1 MQGTISLLTFSDSN
15 KGIISLFIFFRFNW
29 NYLIVYTEK
38 KVTDSAVSADFYKI
52 RQIRFLTE
60 TTFILRFER
69 GNIQFNAG
77 QHIIVGLKGELN
89 QREYSVYSGEQDDY
103 LEILVREVIQG
114 SVSLQL
120 KHCKPGQLL
129 QVNGPFG
136 SFGIESFNMFSK
148 KLVFIASGTG
158 IAPFHSFVR
167 SYPGINYTLIHGV
180 RYNNEA
186 YERNEYDPH
195 RYILC
200 TSKESNGGYKGRV
213 TRFLPG
219 YPADRDMLF
228 YLCGNNSMIYEVY
241 HILRDK
247 GIPDENIIAEVYF

>member
-1 MQGTISLLTFSDSN
+1 
-15 KGIISLFIFFRFNW
+15 
-29 NYLIVYTEK
+29 VYIEK

-60 TTFILRFER
+60 TTFILRFDR
-69 GNIQFNAG
+69 GNIQFKAG

-120 KHCKPGQLL
+120 KKCKPGQLL

-136 SFGIESFNMFSK
+136 SFGLETFDMFSR

-180 RYNNEA
+180 RYKNEA
-186 YERNEYDPH
+186 YERNEYDPK

-200 TSKESNGGYKGRV
+200 TSKDNKGDHKGRV
-213 TRFLPG
+213 TRFLPDFPVD
-219 YPADRDMLF
+219 YNMLF

-247 GIPDENIIAEVYF
+247 GIPDENIISEVYF